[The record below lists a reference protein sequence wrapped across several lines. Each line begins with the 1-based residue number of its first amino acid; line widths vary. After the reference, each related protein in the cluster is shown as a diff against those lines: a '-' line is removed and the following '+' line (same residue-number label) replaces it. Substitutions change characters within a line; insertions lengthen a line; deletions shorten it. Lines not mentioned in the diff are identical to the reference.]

1 MPRCDGLR
9 RRMRERGR
17 QEGVDWLKR
26 DLSCHPQPEI
36 EIDREIQGL
45 VEGPGELPGSASEEA
60 RGLHEVPAR
69 QPVAEPLERKI
80 LRSASATRLT
90 ARGVDEATVAREG
103 SGLRKSSCVSGDDL
117 DAPWIQAI
125 LGVNYAEHIAHS
137 THENSS

>member
-1 MPRCDGLR
+1 
-9 RRMRERGR
+9 MRERCR
-17 QEGVDWLKR
+17 EEGVDCLKR

-69 QPVAEPLERKI
+69 QPVAEALERKI

-90 ARGVDEATVAREG
+90 ARGGGEAVVAHEGLGLSKSPCEIGVD
-103 SGLRKSSCVSGDDL
+103 LLDL
-117 DAPWIQAI
+117 SYNVDHRIYRP
-125 LGVNYAEHIAHS
+125 
-137 THENSS
+137 EN

>member
-9 RRMRERGR
+9 GRMRERGR
-17 QEGVDWLKR
+17 EEGVDWLKR

-90 ARGVDEATVAREG
+90 TRGVDEATVAHEG
-103 SGLRKSSCVSGDDL
+103 SGLRKSSCVLGDDL
-117 DAPWIQAI
+117 EGPWFHAI
-125 LGVNYAEHIAHS
+125 SSGQPAENFCRREREA
-137 THENSS
+137 